1 MRDDDR
7 ARPNRQHDREAR
19 DVLHRLERP
28 GSAAATRIVAIVG
41 PSGVGKSSLIRAGVI
56 ARLFLDIAGSRW
68 DLLRS
73 S

>member
-1 MRDDDR
+1 M
-7 ARPNRQHDREAR
+7 
-19 DVLHRLERP
+19 LHRLERP